1 MVRTTTSRIGVLFL
15 SLAAFQAA
23 PLTAFASL
31 VNPGFE
37 LDDASAGDVAGA
49 TGWGGFNARFTTAT
63 VARTGNQSLKIFGPF
78 FPFGGSGATQRIPTA
93 PGELV
98 DASVWALNA
107 GPAADGLVGDNFG
120 LMQVQFYNAAGATL
134 GPALDSTR
142 ITAASPVGVWQQ
154 LTVLT
159 VAPPDAAFAEILLLH
174 VQLNNP
180 VTGGSVFFD
189 DASLTSVI
197 PEPSVAAMLPSAALL
212 ALRRRRRPAA
222 SVV

>member
-1 MVRTTTSRIGVLFL
+1 MSRTTNPRIGVLFL
-15 SLAAFQAA
+15 SLAAFQVS
-23 PLTAFASL
+23 PLTAAASL

-49 TGWGGFNARFTTAT
+49 TGWGGFNSRFTTAT

-107 GPAADGLVGDNFG
+107 GPSADGLVGENFG

-134 GPALDSTR
+134 GPALDSPR
-142 ITAASPVGVWQQ
+142 VTAASPVGEWQL
-154 LTVLT
+154 LTVST
-159 VAPPDAAFAEILLLH
+159 IAPPDAAFAEILLLH
-174 VQLNNP
+174 VQLNDP

-197 PEPSVAAMLPSAALL
+197 PEPSAAALL
-212 ALRRRRRPAA
+212 PCAAVLAVRRRRGPAA
-222 SVV
+222 NVT